1 MTKALNLI
9 SLENLG
15 TINRNKV
22 TIESLTLWF
31 SYKTIVAFQDTFMEL
46 VCCENKWSKTTG
58 RFLNDICPNHKDRLE
73 KNIFNKKLLEALKRY
88 NLYIEN

>member
-1 MTKALNLI
+1 
-9 SLENLG
+9 
-15 TINRNKV
+15 
-22 TIESLTLWF
+22 
-31 SYKTIVAFQDTFMEL
+31 MEL